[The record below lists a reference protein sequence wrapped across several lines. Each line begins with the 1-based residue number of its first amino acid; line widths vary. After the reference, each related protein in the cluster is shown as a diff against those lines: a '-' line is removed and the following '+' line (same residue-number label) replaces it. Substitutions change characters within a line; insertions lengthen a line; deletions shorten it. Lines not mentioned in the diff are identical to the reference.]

1 MPFALT
7 SSTFTDGASVPRAH
21 TCEGDDTSPPLT
33 WSDPPAGTAT
43 FALVVDDPD
52 APGGVFTH
60 WMLAD
65 IPATIGTLPAGATA
79 GVAGTNGFSI
89 TLANPLQAPG
99 GVGVTQANLTVTGG
113 SGYIGAPA
121 VVFSAKSIF
130 NPYKK
135 TVDERRPCMRQNEP
149 VQPLLRVMV
158 YK

>member
-43 FALVVDDPD
+43 FALVVDDQD

-79 GVAGTNGFSI
+79 GVAGTNGFSRI
-89 TLANPLQAPG
+89 GYRGPCPPRGHGRHRYRFSLHALSHRLDLPHGFSRPALDAALHGAVLKTATLTAH
-99 GVGVTQANLTVTGG
+99 
-113 SGYIGAPA
+113 Y
-121 VVFSAKSIF
+121 
-130 NPYKK
+130 
-135 TVDERRPCMRQNEP
+135 ERPR
-149 VQPLLRVMV
+149 
-158 YK
+158 